1 MKITDLTVQNFRY
14 PMSALHRARFGGEQA
29 VSLVAI
35 TTDAGVTGH
44 GMARAQGGM
53 SGAPLAEALL
63 RTVRPLLVGEHPLDR
78 ERLWQRLFA
87 LERAQYAPMF
97 VTSAV
102 DVALWD
108 IAGQVMGQP
117 IYRVLGGYRDRI
129 LAYASSAYYDSI
141 EAYVADAQQ
150 AVARGFRAYKLHP
163 FGQPDR
169 DIELCAA
176 VRAAVGPAIRLMLDV
191 TGGYNRADALRV
203 GRAIERLGFH
213 WYEEPLSHY
222 DYEGNRELR
231 LALDIPVVG
240 AETMAGSAYSG
251 ATYVAQGAF
260 DAILCDVYWKM
271 GITGMM
277 KLART
282 CETMHL
288 PIASHHAGSALMNV
302 ANLHCLCA
310 TPNVDMIEVL
320 VPEADHQFGLQ
331 SYPVLDADGRVVVPA
346 EPGLGVVI
354 DTEYMRSNAEDAP
367 ASLGAEAGL

>member
-1 MKITDLTVQNFRY
+1 MKITDVTAHTFTY

-29 VSLVAI
+29 VTLVGVV
-35 TTDAGVTGH
+35 TDAGVTGH
-44 GMARAQGGM
+44 GMARAQGGT
-53 SGAPLAEALL
+53 SGAPLTEAVL
-63 RTVRPLLVGEHPLDR
+63 TTARPLVVGEHPLDR

-87 LERAQYAPMF
+87 LERAQYAPLF
-97 VTSAV
+97 VTSAI

-117 IYRVLGGYRDRI
+117 TYRVLGGYRDRI
-129 LAYASSAYYDSI
+129 LAYASSGYYPTI
-141 EAYVADAQQ
+141 EAYLDDARR
-150 AVARGFRAYKLHP
+150 AVARGYRAYKVHP

-169 DIELCAA
+169 EIELCAA
-176 VRAAVGPAIRLMLDV
+176 LRDALGSAVRLMLDV
-191 TGGYNRADALRV
+191 TGGYGRADALRV

-222 DYEGNRELR
+222 DYDGNRELR

-240 AETMAGSAYSG
+240 AETMAGSAYAG
-251 ATYVAQGAF
+251 ATYLAHGAF

-277 KLART
+277 KLARA
-282 CETMHL
+282 CEVAHM

-320 VPEADHQFGLQ
+320 VPETDHQYGLCA
-331 SYPVLDADGRVVVPA
+331 YPTLDGDGMLTVPDR
-346 EPGLGVVI
+346 PGLGVDLDMVCI
-354 DTEYMRSNAEDAP
+354 NAGGRDR
-367 ASLGAEAGL
+367 G

>member
-1 MKITDLTVQNFRY
+1 MKIIDVTVRNFSY

-29 VSLVAI
+29 VTLVAI
-35 TTDAGVTGH
+35 VTDAGVTGH
-44 GMARAQGGM
+44 GMARAQGGT
-53 SGAPLAEALL
+53 SGRPLAEAVL
-63 RTVRPLLVGEHPLDR
+63 RTARPLVLGEHPLDR

-97 VTSAV
+97 VTSAI

-129 LAYASSAYYDSI
+129 LAYASSGYYPTIDAYLD
-141 EAYVADAQQ
+141 DARQ
-150 AVARGFRAYKLHP
+150 AVARGYRAYKVHP

-169 DIELCAA
+169 DIELCSALRVA
-176 VRAAVGPAIRLMLDV
+176 LGPAVRLMLDV

-203 GRAIERLGFH
+203 GRAIERLDFH

-222 DYEGNRELR
+222 DDEGNRELR

-251 ATYVAQGAF
+251 GAYLARGSF

-277 KLART
+277 KLARA
-282 CETMHL
+282 CEVAHV

-310 TPNVDMIEVL
+310 TPNVDMIEILAPETDHQYGLRAYPTLDGDGMVA
-320 VPEADHQFGLQ
+320 VPE
-331 SYPVLDADGRVVVPA
+331 R
-346 EPGLGVVI
+346 PGLGVELDMAFI
-354 DTEYMRSNAEDAP
+354 TAHATPGE
-367 ASLGAEAGL
+367 